1 MSISLGRRFRSLK
14 IWFAL
19 RSYGVTGFQKHLRQ
33 LISRA
38 EVFERALLDA
48 DKGVPGVVLF
58 TPRRFSLVVF
68 RVVSLADKD
77 DKLDAATRLEHEN
90 ALNAS
95 VIRHANEDSSL
106 MLTPTTV
113 GGKNCVR
120 IAIGSPNTEDRHVL
134 DLVEKIRR
142 LVDRARE
149 EVGAEKQL

>member
-38 EVFERALLDA
+38 QVFKRALLDS

-68 RVVSLADKD
+68 RVVTLPDQTNLAGDERL
-77 DKLDAATRLEHEN
+77 KLEN
-90 ALNAS
+90 ALNAA
-95 VIRHANEDSSL
+95 VIRHANEDASL

-113 GGKNCVR
+113 GGKECVR
-120 IAIGSPNTEDRHVL
+120 VAVGSPNTEERHVL

-142 LVDRARE
+142 LVDRARD
-149 EVGAEKQL
+149 EVGAAKEQ

>member
-38 EVFERALLDA
+38 QVFERALLDS

-68 RVVSLADKD
+68 RVVTLPDQTNLAGDERL
-77 DKLDAATRLEHEN
+77 KLEN
-90 ALNAS
+90 ALNAA
-95 VIRHANEDSSL
+95 VIRHANEDASL

-113 GGKNCVR
+113 GGKECVR
-120 IAIGSPNTEDRHVL
+120 VAVGSPNTEERHVL

-142 LVDRARE
+142 LVDRARD
-149 EVGAEKQL
+149 EVGAAKEQ